1 MANVLFMELG
11 FPVLLVNP
19 RMVEVRGERVPDV
32 NLRHLQEAAYRLLV
46 GKPGRLSGAE
56 VRFIR
61 KHLRMRQ
68 ADLARLL
75 NMANH
80 SVVSQWESHGDDAA
94 GMDYNT
100 EVLLR
105 VWMAAR
111 VGLADRLLGLLEKD
125 LKDLTSDTA
134 RQPLRIAMDEAA

>member
-1 MANVLFMELG
+1 MENVLYMELG
-11 FPVLLVNP
+11 FPVLLVNV

-32 NLRHLQEAAYRLLV
+32 NLRHLQEAAFRLLV
-46 GKPGRLSGAE
+46 DKPARLSGSE
-56 VRFIR
+56 IRFIR

-68 ADLARLL
+68 ADLATLL

-80 SVVSQWESHGDDAA
+80 SVVSQWESRGDEPA

-105 VWMAAR
+105 IWMAAR
-111 VGLADRLLGLLEKD
+111 VGLADHLLD
-125 LKDLTSDTA
+125 LIDQKLKNLSSEGA
-134 RQPLRIAMDEAA
+134 SVPLRITMDEAA